1 MLGFFKIS
9 AIGKSHLAKSDGVCQ
24 DYSDVVQTN
33 EDMIIAAIADG
44 LGSAEKSDI
53 GSQIAVKTVL
63 DHISGRIKPSKKAD
77 LYINALHE
85 AFQFAYRTVIT
96 YAKNQNDDSKM
107 YNTTL
112 TVAIYNG
119 KDLYY
124 GQCGD
129 GGIVAL
135 TYDGDYICVTDV
147 MKGEE
152 FNETFPLLCGEGYW
166 TFGKADLPIC
176 AFTMMTDGIYD
187 IVCSPLLANEKQKI
201 YVPFIRRF
209 MDRNVLK
216 ANDPEDFRK
225 LQESISAFIS
235 GNGIPGVTDDKTIVG
250 VINTKVVPKL
260 KDEEY
265 YREPDWKALKRKQ
278 YEIMG
283 REYNTSSV
291 RPHVTPQ
298 KSADVSENYR
308 AQIDDCQRKLAEEK
322 AKNKKLADKL
332 MKALFVESILILI
345 LIAAILLLVF
355 GSEKKSGHE
364 KKAESG
370 SSFSAADSKKEKKKT
385 EKTDDLSS
393 QPAVTNIISKIPE
406 DIISKVQIAG
416 EDVVVTDSTVDE
428 PQSDDISTS
437 DDADNEPPAA
447 EYAE

>member
-9 AIGKSHLAKSDGVCQ
+9 TIGRSHLAKPDGVCQ

-33 EDMIIAAIADG
+33 DGMIIAAIADG
-44 LGSAEKSDI
+44 LGSAQKSDI

-63 DHISGRIKPSKKAD
+63 DHISGRIKSSKKAD
-77 LYINALHE
+77 FYINALHE
-85 AFQFAYRTVIT
+85 AFQFAYRTVT
-96 YAKNQNDDSKM
+96 AYAKNQNDDPKM

-129 GGIVAL
+129 GGIVAM

-187 IVCSPLLANEKQKI
+187 IVCPPLLANEKQKI
-201 YVPFIRRF
+201 YVSFIRRF

-278 YEIMG
+278 YEIMD
-283 REYNTSSV
+283 REYNSSD
-291 RPHVTPQ
+291 VTPP
-298 KSADVSENYR
+298 ENYQ
-308 AQIDDCQRKLAEEK
+308 AQIDDCRRKLEAEK
-322 AKNKKLADKL
+322 AKNKKLVDKL
-332 MKALFVESILILI
+332 MKVLFVESILILI

-364 KKAESG
+364 KKAESS
-370 SSFSAADSKKEKKKT
+370 SSFSAAESKKEKKKT
-385 EKTDDLSS
+385 EKTDDVSS
-393 QPAVTNIISKIPE
+393 QPAVTENTSLIPKIPE
-406 DIISKVQIAG
+406 DIISKVQIAV
-416 EDVVVTDSTVDE
+416 EDVATDSTADV
-428 PQSDDISTS
+428 PQSDEATVS
-437 DDADNEPPAA
+437 DDTDNEPPAA

>member
-1 MLGFFKIS
+1 
-9 AIGKSHLAKSDGVCQ
+9 
-24 DYSDVVQTN
+24 
-33 EDMIIAAIADG
+33 
-44 LGSAEKSDI
+44 
-53 GSQIAVKTVL
+53 
-63 DHISGRIKPSKKAD
+63 
-77 LYINALHE
+77 
-85 AFQFAYRTVIT
+85 
-96 YAKNQNDDSKM
+96 
-107 YNTTL
+107 
-112 TVAIYNG
+112 
-119 KDLYY
+119 
-124 GQCGD
+124 
-129 GGIVAL
+129 
-135 TYDGDYICVTDV
+135 
-147 MKGEE
+147 
-152 FNETFPLLCGEGYW
+152 
-166 TFGKADLPIC
+166 
-176 AFTMMTDGIYD
+176 
-187 IVCSPLLANEKQKI
+187 
-201 YVPFIRRF
+201 
-209 MDRNVLK
+209 MD
-216 ANDPEDFRK
+216 
-225 LQESISAFIS
+225 
-235 GNGIPGVTDDKTIVG
+235 
-250 VINTKVVPKL
+250 
-260 KDEEY
+260 
-265 YREPDWKALKRKQ
+265 
-278 YEIMG
+278 

-437 DDADNEPPAA
+437 DDADKEPPAA